1 MEKSNLAMQTHQY
14 LGKEVRAME
23 TDGEL
28 WFVAKDI
35 CDILEISDTRQV
47 VEKLDDDE
55 KNKGKVYQGDQFRD
69 TWMVNESGMF
79 QIVLSSYKPE
89 AKAFKRWLTH
99 EVLPAIRRTGKFTNE
114 QAQAIELEN
123 KAIVRRLAEVNSL
136 LAGNKGE
143 AAALRKEK
151 VQLEEKLKTN
161 ITNPAQALIPFK
173 NE

>member
-1 MEKSNLAMQTHQY
+1 LDN
-14 LGKEVRAME
+14 
-23 TDGEL
+23 D
-28 WFVAKDI
+28 
-35 CDILEISDTRQV
+35 
-47 VEKLDDDE
+47 EKLIYKLHISGQQRE
-55 KNKGKVYQGDQFRD
+55 S
-69 TWMVNESGMF
+69 WIINESGLYSL
-79 QIVLSSYKPE
+79 VLTSTKPE

-151 VQLEEKLKTN
+151 AQLEEKLKTN